1 MSRKKYNLPKT
12 MVGRGKTTVLIFV
25 LVYLFLIYR
34 LADIQVLKSDE
45 YKQRQE
51 NQSTEKID
59 LNTGRGVIYDRNN
72 QPLTDKK
79 KETVLIVQKEKFIN
93 DSSIR
98 NLVKEVSNLSD
109 KEIYKE
115 IEEQTESSIFEIQ
128 VNNISKKMEEKLLEK
143 NIIVSKRSIRYDEDS
158 LLSHTIGYI
167 NKKDKIGQYGIE
179 RSMDEVLNASNEE
192 YISVFK
198 AGEAGRKEGLDLLKG
213 SIKTV
218 TRDDKD
224 KHIKLT
230 IDKNIQKIVEKVVD
244 KEANPTAVII
254 SDVESGEIL
263 SMSSR
268 PNFDQNDIGKYISDT
283 EKSKGELRN
292 RVIQNTYAPGSV
304 FKIVTLYAAL
314 DTKIIDENYTYN
326 CTGNTKIGKNKEILN
341 CHNKEGHGVQSLTE
355 AFANSCNTAFF
366 DIANKVGKSK
376 IIEYAKKLHLDEKV
390 DIGLEEEVNREIPKD
405 ISIRNLA
412 IGQGSMEF
420 TPIQINQMTQII
432 ANNGTYKPLYI
443 YDSIVDNNKSIL
455 KNFNQSKEDE
465 IISPYTLTIVKDMM
479 KKVSLSGTGEAL
491 KDLEGGCGVKTG
503 TAQTNIDG
511 ISVNNGWITGFYPSD
526 TPKYTI
532 TVIVEGTKEE
542 SKSALPIFK
551 EICTNLKYK

>member
-34 LADIQVLKSDE
+34 LADIQILKSDE

-198 AGEAGRKEGLDLLKG
+198 VGEAGRKEGLDVLKG

-218 TRDDKD
+218 TKDDKD

-341 CHNKEGHGVQSLTE
+341 CHNKEGHGIQSLTE

-376 IIEYAKKLHLDEKV
+376 IIEYAKKLHLDKKV

-443 YDSIVDNNKSIL
+443 YDSIVDNNKGIL

-551 EICTNLKYK
+551 EICKNLKYK

>member
-1 MSRKKYNLPKT
+1 MSRKKYNLPKNI
-12 MVGRGKTTVLIFV
+12 VGRGKTTVLIFV
-25 LVYLFLIYR
+25 LVYLFFIYR
-34 LADIQVLKSDE
+34 LVDIQILKSDE

-51 NQSTEKID
+51 NQSIEKID

-72 QPLTDKK
+72 EPLTDKK

-93 DSSIR
+93 DSNIR
-98 NLVKEVSNLSD
+98 NLVKEVSDLSD

-115 IEEQTESSIFEIQ
+115 IEEQTESSMFEIQ
-128 VNNISKKMEEKLLEK
+128 VNNISKETEAKLLEE
-143 NIIVSKRSIRYDEDS
+143 NILVSKRSIRYDEDS

-179 RSMDEVLNASNEE
+179 RSMDEVLKASNEE

-198 AGEAGRKEGLDLLKG
+198 AGEAGRKEGLDVLKG

-218 TRDDKD
+218 TRDNKD

-268 PNFDQNDIGKYISDT
+268 PNFDQNDISKYISDT

-341 CHNKEGHGVQSLTE
+341 CHNKEGHGMQSLTE

-366 DIANKVGKSK
+366 NIANKLGKDK
-376 IIEYAKKLHLDEKV
+376 IIEYAKKLHLDERV
-390 DIGLEEEVNREIPKD
+390 DIGLEEEVNRVIPKD
-405 ISIRNLA
+405 ISIRNLS

-443 YDSIVDNNKSIL
+443 YDSIVDNNKNIL

-479 KKVSLSGTGEAL
+479 KKVSSSGTGEAL

-551 EICTNLKYK
+551 EICKNLKYK

>member
-1 MSRKKYNLPKT
+1 MSRKKYNLPKN

-25 LVYLFLIYR
+25 LVYLFFIYR
-34 LADIQVLKSDE
+34 LVDIQILKSDE

-72 QPLTDKK
+72 EPLTDKK
-79 KETVLIVQKEKFIN
+79 KETILIVQKEKFIN
-93 DSSIR
+93 DYNIR

-115 IEEQTESSIFEIQ
+115 IEEQTESSMFEIQ
-128 VNNISKKMEEKLLEK
+128 VNNISKEMEAKLLEE
-143 NIIVSKRSIRYDEDS
+143 NILVSKRSIRYDEDS

-179 RSMDEVLNASNEE
+179 RSMDEVLNSSNEE

-198 AGEAGRKEGLDLLKG
+198 AGESGRKEGLDVLKG
-213 SIKTV
+213 SIKIV

-244 KEANPTAVII
+244 KESNPTAVII

-268 PNFDQNDIGKYISDT
+268 PNFDQKDISKYISDA

-326 CTGNTKIGKNKEILN
+326 CTGNTKIGKNKEVLN
-341 CHNKEGHGVQSLTE
+341 CHNKEGHGIQSLTE

-366 DIANKVGKSK
+366 DIANKIGKDK
-376 IIEYAKKLHLDEKV
+376 IIEYTKKLHLDEKV
-390 DIGLEEEVNREIPKD
+390 DIGLEEEASRDIPED

-420 TPIQINQMTQII
+420 TPLQINQMTQII

-443 YDSIVDNNKSIL
+443 YDSIIDNNKSIL

-551 EICTNLKYK
+551 EICKNLKYK

>member
-34 LADIQVLKSDE
+34 LADIQILKSDE

-198 AGEAGRKEGLDLLKG
+198 VGEAGRKEGLDVLKG

-218 TRDDKD
+218 TKDDKD

-230 IDKNIQKIVEKVVD
+230 IDKNIQKKVEKVVD

-341 CHNKEGHGVQSLTE
+341 CHNKEGHGIQSLTE

-376 IIEYAKKLHLDEKV
+376 IIEYAKKLHLDKKV

-443 YDSIVDNNKSIL
+443 YDSIVDNNKGIL

-551 EICTNLKYK
+551 EICKNLKYK

>member
-34 LADIQVLKSDE
+34 LADIQILKSDE

-198 AGEAGRKEGLDLLKG
+198 VGEAGRKEGLDVLKG

-218 TRDDKD
+218 TKDDKD

-230 IDKNIQKIVEKVVD
+230 IDKNIQKIVEKIVD

-341 CHNKEGHGVQSLTE
+341 CHNKEGHGIQSLTE

-376 IIEYAKKLHLDEKV
+376 IIEYAKKLHLDKKV

-443 YDSIVDNNKSIL
+443 YDSIVDNNKGIL

-551 EICTNLKYK
+551 EICKNLKYK

>member
-34 LADIQVLKSDE
+34 LADIQILKSDE

-198 AGEAGRKEGLDLLKG
+198 VGEAGRKEGLDVLKG

-218 TRDDKD
+218 TKDDKD

-230 IDKNIQKIVEKVVD
+230 IDKNIQKK
-244 KEANPTAVII
+244 
-254 SDVESGEIL
+254 L
-263 SMSSR
+263 
-268 PNFDQNDIGKYISDT
+268 
-283 EKSKGELRN
+283 
-292 RVIQNTYAPGSV
+292 
-304 FKIVTLYAAL
+304 
-314 DTKIIDENYTYN
+314 
-326 CTGNTKIGKNKEILN
+326 
-341 CHNKEGHGVQSLTE
+341 
-355 AFANSCNTAFF
+355 
-366 DIANKVGKSK
+366 
-376 IIEYAKKLHLDEKV
+376 KK
-390 DIGLEEEVNREIPKD
+390 
-405 ISIRNLA
+405 
-412 IGQGSMEF
+412 
-420 TPIQINQMTQII
+420 
-432 ANNGTYKPLYI
+432 
-443 YDSIVDNNKSIL
+443 
-455 KNFNQSKEDE
+455 
-465 IISPYTLTIVKDMM
+465 
-479 KKVSLSGTGEAL
+479 
-491 KDLEGGCGVKTG
+491 
-503 TAQTNIDG
+503 
-511 ISVNNGWITGFYPSD
+511 
-526 TPKYTI
+526 
-532 TVIVEGTKEE
+532 
-542 SKSALPIFK
+542 
-551 EICTNLKYK
+551 

>member
-1 MSRKKYNLPKT
+1 MSRKKYNLPKN

-25 LVYLFLIYR
+25 LVYLFFIYR
-34 LADIQVLKSDE
+34 LVDIQILKSDE

-72 QPLTDKK
+72 EPLTDKK

-93 DSSIR
+93 DSNIR

-115 IEEQTESSIFEIQ
+115 IEEQTESSMFEIQ
-128 VNNISKKMEEKLLEK
+128 VNNISKETEAKLLEE
-143 NIIVSKRSIRYDEDS
+143 NILVSKRSIRYDEDS

-198 AGEAGRKEGLDLLKG
+198 AGEAGRKEGLDVLKG

-244 KEANPTAVII
+244 EEANPTAVII

-268 PNFDQNDIGKYISDT
+268 PNFDQNDISKYISDT

-341 CHNKEGHGVQSLTE
+341 CHNKEGHGIQSLTE

-366 DIANKVGKSK
+366 DIANKVGKDK
-376 IIEYAKKLHLDEKV
+376 IIEYAKKLHLDERV
-390 DIGLEEEVNREIPKD
+390 DIGLEEEVNRVIPKD
-405 ISIRNLA
+405 ISIRNLS

-455 KNFNQSKEDE
+455 KNFNQSKEEE
-465 IISPYTLTIVKDMM
+465 IISPYTLTIVKDIM

-551 EICTNLKYK
+551 EICKNLKYK

>member
-34 LADIQVLKSDE
+34 LTDIQILKSDE

-72 QPLTDKK
+72 KPLTDKK

-93 DSSIR
+93 DSNIR
-98 NLVKEVSNLSD
+98 NLVKEVSDLSD

-115 IEEQTESSIFEIQ
+115 IEAQTESSMFEIQ
-128 VNNISKKMEEKLLEK
+128 VNNISKEMEEKLLEK

-198 AGEAGRKEGLDLLKG
+198 AGEAGRKEGLDVLKG

-218 TRDDKD
+218 TKDDKD

-244 KEANPTAVII
+244 KEVNPTAVII

-314 DTKIIDENYTYN
+314 DTKVIDENYTYN
-326 CTGNTKIGKNKEILN
+326 CTGNIKIGKNKEILN
-341 CHNKEGHGVQSLTE
+341 CNNKEGHGIQSLTE

-366 DIANKVGKSK
+366 DIADKVGKSK
-376 IIEYAKKLHLDEKV
+376 IIEYAKKLHLDERV
-390 DIGLEEEVNREIPKD
+390 DIGLEEEVNREIPED
-405 ISIRNLA
+405 ISIRNLS

-443 YDSIVDNNKSIL
+443 YDSIIDNNKSIL
-455 KNFNQSKEDE
+455 KSFNQSKEDE

-542 SKSALPIFK
+542 SKSALPVFK
-551 EICTNLKYK
+551 EICENLKYK

>member
-34 LADIQVLKSDE
+34 LADIQILKSDE

-198 AGEAGRKEGLDLLKG
+198 VGEAGRKEGLDVLKG

-218 TRDDKD
+218 TKDDKD

-283 EKSKGELRN
+283 DKSKGELRN

-341 CHNKEGHGVQSLTE
+341 CHNKEGHGIQSLTE

-376 IIEYAKKLHLDEKV
+376 IIEYAKKLHLDEKL

-443 YDSIVDNNKSIL
+443 YDSIVDNNKGIL

>member
-34 LADIQVLKSDE
+34 LADIQILKSDE

-198 AGEAGRKEGLDLLKG
+198 VGEAGRKEGLDVLKG

-218 TRDDKD
+218 TKDDKD

-230 IDKNIQKIVEKVVD
+230 IDKNIQKKVEKVVD

-341 CHNKEGHGVQSLTE
+341 CHNKEGHGIQSLTE

-376 IIEYAKKLHLDEKV
+376 IIEYAKKLHLDKKV
-390 DIGLEEEVNREIPKD
+390 DIGLKEEVNREIPKD

>member
-34 LADIQVLKSDE
+34 LADIQILKSDE

-198 AGEAGRKEGLDLLKG
+198 VGEAGRKEGLDVLKG

-218 TRDDKD
+218 TKDDKD

-341 CHNKEGHGVQSLTE
+341 CHNKEGHGIQSLTE

-376 IIEYAKKLHLDEKV
+376 IIEYAKKLHLDKKV

-455 KNFNQSKEDE
+455 KNFNQSKEDK

-551 EICTNLKYK
+551 EICKNLKYK

>member
-34 LADIQVLKSDE
+34 LADIQILKSDE

-198 AGEAGRKEGLDLLKG
+198 VGEAGRKEGLDVLKG

-218 TRDDKD
+218 TKDDKD

-230 IDKNIQKIVEKVVD
+230 IDKNIQKKVEKVVD

-283 EKSKGELRN
+283 DKSKGELRN

-341 CHNKEGHGVQSLTE
+341 CHNKEGHGIQSLTE

-376 IIEYAKKLHLDEKV
+376 IIEYAKKLHLDEKL

-443 YDSIVDNNKSIL
+443 YDSIVDNNKGIL

>member
-34 LADIQVLKSDE
+34 LADIQILESDE

-198 AGEAGRKEGLDLLKG
+198 VGEAGRKEGLDVLKG

-218 TRDDKD
+218 TKDDKD

-230 IDKNIQKIVEKVVD
+230 IDKNIQKIVEKIVD

-341 CHNKEGHGVQSLTE
+341 CHNKEGHGIQSLTE

-376 IIEYAKKLHLDEKV
+376 IIEYAKKLHLDKKV

-443 YDSIVDNNKSIL
+443 YDSIVDNNKGIL

-551 EICTNLKYK
+551 EICKNLKYK

>member
-25 LVYLFLIYR
+25 LVYLFFIYR
-34 LADIQVLKSDE
+34 LVDIQILKSDE

-72 QPLTDKK
+72 EPLTDKK

-93 DSSIR
+93 DSNIR
-98 NLVKEVSNLSD
+98 NLVKEVSDLSD

-115 IEEQTESSIFEIQ
+115 IEEQTESSMFEIQ
-128 VNNISKKMEEKLLEK
+128 VNNISKETEAKLLEK
-143 NIIVSKRSIRYDEDS
+143 NILVSKRSIRYDEDS

-198 AGEAGRKEGLDLLKG
+198 AGEAGRKEGLDVLKG

-218 TRDDKD
+218 IRDDKD

-230 IDKNIQKIVEKVVD
+230 IDKNIQKIVENVVD
-244 KEANPTAVII
+244 KEVNPTAVII

-268 PNFDQNDIGKYISDT
+268 PNFDQNDISKYISDT

-326 CTGNTKIGKNKEILN
+326 CTGNTKIGKNKEVLN
-341 CHNKEGHGVQSLTE
+341 CHNKEGHGIQSLTE

-366 DIANKVGKSK
+366 DIANKIGKDK
-376 IIEYAKKLHLDEKV
+376 IIEYTKKLHLDEKV
-390 DIGLEEEVNREIPKD
+390 DIGLEEEASRDIPED

-412 IGQGSMEF
+412 IGQGSIEF
-420 TPIQINQMTQII
+420 TPLQINQMTQII

-443 YDSIVDNNKSIL
+443 YDSIIDNNKSIL

-551 EICTNLKYK
+551 EICKNLKYK

>member
-34 LADIQVLKSDE
+34 LADIQILKSDE

-198 AGEAGRKEGLDLLKG
+198 VGEAGRKEGLDVLKG

-218 TRDDKD
+218 TKDDKD

-230 IDKNIQKIVEKVVD
+230 IDKNIQKKVEKVVD

-341 CHNKEGHGVQSLTE
+341 CHNKEGHGIQSLTE

-376 IIEYAKKLHLDEKV
+376 IIEYAKKLHLDKKV

-443 YDSIVDNNKSIL
+443 YDSIVDNNKGIL

>member
-1 MSRKKYNLPKT
+1 
-12 MVGRGKTTVLIFV
+12 
-25 LVYLFLIYR
+25 
-34 LADIQVLKSDE
+34 
-45 YKQRQE
+45 
-51 NQSTEKID
+51 
-59 LNTGRGVIYDRNN
+59 
-72 QPLTDKK
+72 
-79 KETVLIVQKEKFIN
+79 
-93 DSSIR
+93 
-98 NLVKEVSNLSD
+98 
-109 KEIYKE
+109 
-115 IEEQTESSIFEIQ
+115 
-128 VNNISKKMEEKLLEK
+128 
-143 NIIVSKRSIRYDEDS
+143 
-158 LLSHTIGYI
+158 
-167 NKKDKIGQYGIE
+167 
-179 RSMDEVLNASNEE
+179 
-192 YISVFK
+192 
-198 AGEAGRKEGLDLLKG
+198 
-213 SIKTV
+213 
-218 TRDDKD
+218 
-224 KHIKLT
+224 
-230 IDKNIQKIVEKVVD
+230 
-244 KEANPTAVII
+244 
-254 SDVESGEIL
+254 
-263 SMSSR
+263 MSSR

-341 CHNKEGHGVQSLTE
+341 CHNKEGHGIQSLTE

-376 IIEYAKKLHLDEKV
+376 IIEYAKKLHLDKKV

-443 YDSIVDNNKSIL
+443 YDSIVDNNKGIL

-551 EICTNLKYK
+551 EICKNLKYK